1 MKRFSQK
8 LKRAA
13 AAVFTAAALTG
24 GSLAGE
30 ASAFLFNPG
39 DLVLAMYG
47 NTNEFYQVL
56 GDINT
61 LAASSNNQ
69 FDVTPGFTAASGANQ
84 VKYALVGFQSDFV
97 TTVSG
102 SQQGA
107 GPTTASASLAG
118 YDSTITTW
126 QPNISAANPSMPI
139 AASNP
144 LSFTNAFQPS
154 PERLG
159 GNFGVDQFG
168 TSGGG
173 LLHLLSGDGVFG
185 DGTLTEIAT
194 AMLELNPG
202 NGQQILTI
210 NPSPVPLPAAVWLF
224 GTGLTGLVAIA
235 RRKKN
240 VTNN

>member
-30 ASAFLFNPG
+30 ALAFNFNPG
-39 DLVLAMYG
+39 DLVLAFYG
-47 NTNEFYQVL
+47 NNQEFYQVL

-69 FDVTPGFTAASGANQ
+69 INVTAGFTAAGGPNTVQ
-84 VKYALVGFQSDFV
+84 YALVGFQNDFV
-97 TTVSG
+97 TMVSG

-107 GPTTASASLAG
+107 AATAASASLAG
-118 YDSTITTW
+118 YNSTLTSW
-126 QPNISAANPSMPI
+126 YGSLLGVNPAVPI
-139 AASNP
+139 AKADP
-144 LSFTNAFQPS
+144 LSFTNTFQPS

-168 TSGGG
+168 ASGGG
-173 LLHLLSGDGVFG
+173 LLHLLSGDAFA
-185 DGTLTEIAT
+185 DPIALTEIAT

-240 VTNN
+240 VANN